1 MIPAPYAWQQRCKEK
16 TSEVSQ
22 YALLADVGTGK
33 SRAAIMMLEEWIKKI
48 EDRQKVLILAPSV
61 TLTNWKNELQTYAIN
76 EIPPI
81 YALTKASS
89 RLNDMGRL
97 TALNAHA
104 VVIVNYEAFDNDAFT
119 NITKSWGPQIVIAD
133 ELHRLKSH
141 TSKRAKA
148 VVKIG
153 DQALYRIGLTG
164 TAILQSPMDIWHQ
177 WRFLDKGE
185 TFGQFLKVFRAKY
198 CIAQPKRYGTREFVE
213 WVFNKQKED
222 EFTQA
227 LSKYSVV
234 VKKSDVMDLPPFI
247 EEELVLEMGEEQ
259 GKAYRHMKRDFLA
272 FIQGSDSP
280 SVAQTAMT
288 KGLRL
293 MQIVSG
299 FMTTDD
305 GKCVR
310 FKENPKLDALRKV
323 LEDVVEEH
331 KIIVWCSFKENYR
344 MVEELCLE
352 MGIGYAMLTGDMD
365 ANAKGDSIHYFQN
378 VPATRVMIA
387 NRKAGGIGV
396 NLTAAS
402 YSYVFSRNFSLE
414 EEIQSDGRNYR
425 GGSQV
430 HERIVKIN
438 PVVKDS
444 IDLHVLKAVRE
455 KKNVSDMVLDKAGS
469 FL

>member
-1 MIPAPYAWQQRCKEK
+1 MIPAPYEWQTKCQQKAVI
-16 TSEVSQ
+16 VSN

-33 SRAAIMMLEEWIKKI
+33 SRAAIMMLEQWLKTI
-48 EDRQKVLILAPSV
+48 EDRQKILIIAPSV

-81 YALTKASS
+81 FALTNTAQ
-89 RLNDMGRL
+89 RLNAMGKM
-97 TALNAHA
+97 ASYNAA
-104 VVIVNYEAFDNDAFT
+104 GVVICNYEAFDNDAFT

-153 DQALYRIGLTG
+153 DAALYRIGLTG

-198 CIAQPKRYGTREFVE
+198 CVAQPKRYGTREFVE
-213 WVFNKQKED
+213 WVFNTQKED
-222 EFTQA
+222 EFTEA

-247 EEELVLEMGEEQ
+247 EEELVLEMGQEQ
-259 GKAYRHMKRDFLA
+259 GKAYNHMKRDFLA
-272 FIQGSDSP
+272 FIQGNDSP

-299 FMTTDD
+299 FMTLDD
-305 GKCVR
+305 GTCVR

-323 LEDVVEEH
+323 LEDIIAEH

-352 MGIGYAMLTGDMD
+352 MGIGYAKLTGDMD

-425 GGSQV
+425 GGSQI
-430 HERIVKIN
+430 HEKITKID
-438 PVVKDS
+438 PVIAGS
-444 IDLHVLKAVRE
+444 IDIHVKKAVKE